1 MMIEEKNKVVINN
14 IEAKQEGVFTEVY
27 QELGWSKRQMES
39 VSGTGS
45 TLENTEILRSELP
58 KVCKKYDINNI
69 VDIACGDFN

>member
-1 MMIEEKNKVVINN
+1 MIEEKNRDVVNN
-14 IEAKQEGVFTEVY
+14 IEAGQEEVFTKVY
-27 QELGWSKRQMES
+27 QELGWSNHQMES

-69 VDIACGDFN
+69 VEP